1 MGNYMGIQKKDVIC
15 FNMDP
20 KLLPHGGRK
29 APKGT
34 VEQLKRIFDAAKF
47 DEFSLGEMLHEVPLF
62 SKAADDLQKIN
73 VDFENSVCGMLYW
86 DGKTVR
92 GFLPEYGNSF
102 NPKTRTAFGS
112 EEDSMKDPTGEYDV
126 VIGRAPQKIWFNTL
140 DDLRAFVGAN
150 MAEIV
155 PNFTACVQAF
165 SARVSASGELSD
177 ADVEKACR
185 KMSKATEDFECATP
199 YR

>member
-73 VDFENSVCGMLYW
+73 VDFENCIPDGYW
-86 DGKTVR
+86 
-92 GFLPEYGNSF
+92 LN
-102 NPKTRTAFGS
+102 
-112 EEDSMKDPTGEYDV
+112 DSGVPY
-126 VIGRAPQKIWFNTL
+126 
-140 DDLRAFVGAN
+140 LR
-150 MAEIV
+150 
-155 PNFTACVQAF
+155 
-165 SARVSASGELSD
+165 
-177 ADVEKACR
+177 
-185 KMSKATEDFECATP
+185 
-199 YR
+199 